1 MHVAVVRPGRC
12 LQGNLLTSNPI
23 VAVWFVK
30 NTQLRLSALAAE
42 LLIKKGKLKRQDLR
56 LTRHYEWND
65 FEGPGEPITGGG
77 AALAKSAG
85 SIVKG
90 IGSVPV
96 RWAKS
101 VKKHEKHQEQRE
113 RRQSSAAPRINSKHE
128 ISGSYSSRHRS
139 RNRHTTV
146 PDGKSELSDGGHH
159 GAESKLPE
167 PNSHQP
173 GNGEKEDA
181 DVVGPLLSHIDT
193 DDTSSISTDESEDN
207 IAQELAED
215 TGHGLA
221 KSGRAL
227 AKVPMDL
234 SLAVAQG
241 FHNAPRLYGDTTGTH
256 SCIFLLILWSV
267 LTIQCLPR
275 NNILISLTVRTTTR
289 ISGFHS
295 GLRAA
300 GEEFVFGIYDGVTG
314 LVSLCT
320 VLLVL
325 KLRTQSSFSPIMVPK
340 KTERLALY
348 LASVKGAVDFC

>member
-1 MHVAVVRPGRC
+1 M
-12 LQGNLLTSNPI
+12 
-23 VAVWFVK
+23 
-30 NTQLRLSALAAE
+30 RLSALAAE

-113 RRQSSAAPRINSKHE
+113 RRQSSAAPRIDTEHE
-128 ISGSYSSRHRS
+128 ILGPHFAKHHG
-139 RNRHTTV
+139 RNHHTT
-146 PDGKSELSDGGHH
+146 DGKGELSDGGHH
-159 GAESKLPE
+159 GAESKLPG
-167 PNSHQP
+167 PVSYQP
-173 GNGEKEDA
+173 DKGGNTDA
-181 DVVGPLLSHIDT
+181 DIVGPLLGHPSDT
-193 DDTSSISTDESEDN
+193 DDTSSFSTEDSEDN
-207 IAQELAED
+207 IAQDLAED

-227 AKVPMDL
+227 AKLPMDL

-256 SCIFLLILWSV
+256 SCNSFLKDLLHRSA
-267 LTIQCLPR
+267 LTAQYLSDY
-275 NNILISLTVRTTTR
+275 NILIL
-289 ISGFHS
+289 G
-295 GLRAA
+295 
-300 GEEFVFGIYDGVTG
+300 
-314 LVSLCT
+314 
-320 VLLVL
+320 
-325 KLRTQSSFSPIMVPK
+325 
-340 KTERLALY
+340 
-348 LASVKGAVDFC
+348 

>member
-1 MHVAVVRPGRC
+1 M
-12 LQGNLLTSNPI
+12 
-23 VAVWFVK
+23 AVWVVK
-30 NTQLRLSALAAE
+30 NTRLRLSALAAE

-85 SIVKG
+85 SIIKG

-113 RRQSSAAPRINSKHE
+113 RRQSSGVPRIDTENK
-128 ISGSYSSRHRS
+128 ISHPNSSRYHR

-146 PDGKSELSDGGHH
+146 YDGKGELSDDGHH
-159 GAESKLPE
+159 GVESKLPE
-167 PNSHQP
+167 PVSYQP
-173 GNGEKEDA
+173 GKAGNTDA
-181 DVVGPLLSHIDT
+181 DIVGPLLSHPPASDA
-193 DDTSSISTDESEDN
+193 DDTSSFSTEESEDN
-207 IAQELAED
+207 IAQDLAED

-256 SCIFLLILWSV
+256 PYNF
-267 LTIQCLPR
+267 
-275 NNILISLTVRTTTR
+275 
-289 ISGFHS
+289 F
-295 GLRAA
+295 
-300 GEEFVFGIYDGVTG
+300 
-314 LVSLCT
+314 
-320 VLLVL
+320 
-325 KLRTQSSFSPIMVPK
+325 
-340 KTERLALY
+340 
-348 LASVKGAVDFC
+348 